1 MFGRGFPDCEWTPAK
16 ERMDFTLSER
26 ALTLKEDIRKF
37 AEAELPPGWKRSTLI
52 DGECRDF
59 EFEIAI
65 SRKLAQRG
73 WLVMSWPEEYGGRG
87 ASIWEQTVYE
97 MEVGYWGIPG
107 AWMGISGTQWV
118 GPCLM
123 MFGTEEQKATY
134 LPLIASGGR
143 DGVWCTCYSEPN
155 AGSDFANLQT
165 RAEREGDGYVIDG
178 QKVWTSAAHR
188 ARWCWLAARTD
199 HDTAKKHHGIS
210 IFIVDMKSPGV
221 TVNPILNYYGRHH
234 FNEVFFDSVRVPASS
249 LVGEEDRGWY
259 LLMQALAFER
269 RSTAPT
275 TYGHFRRVL
284 EELAEYAA
292 KTECGG
298 QQLAQN
304 PLIRFKLS
312 SLAVDLEVLKMFAF
326 QLAWRIDQGQIPAYE
341 SSRNKVMSDEVMRR
355 VAITGMELLGMY
367 SQVDPD
373 SDWARLG
380 GSIQGAYLG
389 FPGQAIAAGTAEI
402 ERSIIARFGLGLPK
416 SY

>member
-1 MFGRGFPDCEWTPAK
+1 
-16 ERMDFTLSER
+16 MDFRLGER
-26 ALTLKEDIRKF
+26 ELTLKEEIRKF
-37 AEAELPPGWKRSTLI
+37 AEAELPPDWRRSTLI

-73 WLVMSWPEEYGGRG
+73 WLVMSWPEQYGGRG
-87 ASIWEQTVYE
+87 ASLWEQTVYE
-97 MEVGYWGIPG
+97 MEIAYWGIPG

-123 MFGTEEQKATY
+123 MFGTKEQMGKY
-134 LPLIASGGR
+134 LPLISSGEK

-165 RAEREGDGYVIDG
+165 RAVRDGDNYIVDG

-199 HDTAKKHHGIS
+199 PNAAKKHHGIS

-234 FNEVFFDSVRVPASS
+234 FNEVFFDNVRVPAHN
-249 LVGEEDRGWY
+249 LVGEENKGWY

-269 RSTAPT
+269 RSTAPM

-284 EELAEYAA
+284 EELANYADQTEY
-292 KTECGG
+292 EG
-298 QQLAQN
+298 QPLSQN
-304 PLIRFKLS
+304 PVVRTKLAG
-312 SLAVDLEVLKMFAF
+312 LAIDLEVLKMFAY
-326 QLAWRIDQGQIPAYE
+326 QIAWRISQGQIPVYE

-355 VAITGMELLGMY
+355 VAITGAELLGVY

-373 SDWARLG
+373 SKWAKLNG
-380 GSIQGAYLG
+380 AIQGAYLG

-402 ERSIIARFGLGLPK
+402 EKSVIARFGLGLPK